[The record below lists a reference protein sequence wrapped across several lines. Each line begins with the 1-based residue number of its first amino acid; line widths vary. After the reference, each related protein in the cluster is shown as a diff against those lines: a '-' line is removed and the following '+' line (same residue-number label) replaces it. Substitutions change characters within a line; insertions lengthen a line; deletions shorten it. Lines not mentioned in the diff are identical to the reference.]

1 MRRLMQVLGG
11 LVLVG
16 ATVAVGFLLGMR
28 KKSPAL
34 QGAVRRMNKT
44 VTNPRV
50 MKTAGT
56 AESSTAVVHHV
67 GRTSG
72 TAYATPVDAISTDD
86 GFLVALPYGTRADWL
101 KNVVAAGSATIVK
114 GGETYEVTG
123 AEVVP
128 TAEVATLLPPE
139 QLRLLRAFR
148 VDECLRVRRADAVV

>member
-1 MRRLMQVLGG
+1 MRRLVQVLGG

-16 ATVAVGFLLGMR
+16 ATVAVVFLVGMR

-34 QGAVRRMNKT
+34 QGAVRKMNKT

-56 AESSTAVVHHV
+56 AESSTAVVRHV

-72 TAYATPVDAISTDD
+72 TIYATPVDAIPTDD

-123 AEVVP
+123 AEVLP
-128 TAEVATLLPPE
+128 TTEVAALLPPE
-139 QLRLLRAFR
+139 QLRVLRAFK
-148 VDECLRVRRADAVV
+148 VDECLRVRRVDAVA